1 MSEDEKSAN
10 VDGSVPARLIKN
22 TLSQIGLA
30 VAVIA
35 FANIVFLFLV
45 DLISTTPNPYIGV
58 LTYMVMP
65 GFLLFGLLMV
75 VVGALLERRRRF
87 KGQTDTPRLPRIDLN
102 NPKQRNSVAFLLSF
116 LVIFALLSAVG
127 SFKAYKATES
137 VSFCGQS
144 CHALY
149 PEFTAYSVSPHA
161 KVACVDC
168 HVGPGASWYVRSKL
182 SGLTELYATLRN
194 TYPRPIPSPVKNLRP
209 AQDTCEECHWPSKFW
224 GAQSKT
230 FTHFGS
236 DEQNTPRA
244 ITLLIK
250 VGGGDPALGVAGGG
264 IHWHMNIANKIE
276 YYASDEKRQ
285 IIPWVRITD
294 SQGKITEYTV
304 KDNPPTPDQIAK
316 ADKRRMD
323 CVDCH
328 NRTTHIYVPP
338 DLSVDRAMAINAID
352 PSLPFI
358 KQQGVEVLTAEYKTS
373 EEAQKAI
380 PEKINAFYQTKYPEI
395 ASSKTQAVKAA
406 ANELQRIFSKTFFP
420 DMKVNWQTH
429 PNNIGH
435 FYSAGCFRCHDG
447 NHVSASGQVI
457 SKDCNSC
464 HTLAAQQEGKEE
476 LAAIPNQS
484 FKHPID
490 LGDLTAVNCSDCHT
504 GGSAP

>member
-209 AQDTCEECHWPSKFW
+209 AQDTCEECH
-224 GAQSKT
+224 
-230 FTHFGS
+230 
-236 DEQNTPRA
+236 
-244 ITLLIK
+244 
-250 VGGGDPALGVAGGG
+250 
-264 IHWHMNIANKIE
+264 
-276 YYASDEKRQ
+276 
-285 IIPWVRITD
+285 
-294 SQGKITEYTV
+294 
-304 KDNPPTPDQIAK
+304 
-316 ADKRRMD
+316 
-323 CVDCH
+323 
-328 NRTTHIYVPP
+328 
-338 DLSVDRAMAINAID
+338 
-352 PSLPFI
+352 
-358 KQQGVEVLTAEYKTS
+358 
-373 EEAQKAI
+373 
-380 PEKINAFYQTKYPEI
+380 
-395 ASSKTQAVKAA
+395 
-406 ANELQRIFSKTFFP
+406 
-420 DMKVNWQTH
+420 
-429 PNNIGH
+429 
-435 FYSAGCFRCHDG
+435 
-447 NHVSASGQVI
+447 
-457 SKDCNSC
+457 
-464 HTLAAQQEGKEE
+464 
-476 LAAIPNQS
+476 
-484 FKHPID
+484 
-490 LGDLTAVNCSDCHT
+490 
-504 GGSAP
+504 